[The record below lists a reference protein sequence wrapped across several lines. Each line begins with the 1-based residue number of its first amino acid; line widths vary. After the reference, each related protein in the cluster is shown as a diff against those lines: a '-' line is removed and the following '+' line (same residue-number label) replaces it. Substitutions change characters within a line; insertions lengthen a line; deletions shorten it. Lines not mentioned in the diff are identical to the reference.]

1 MSRVAAAS
9 FVGGLLEWY
18 DFYIFAIATALV
30 FGNVFFPPGDPLM
43 NTMAAFGAFASGF
56 LARPV
61 GGVIFGHI
69 GDRIGRKACLLTTL
83 LIIGV
88 CTFLIGLL
96 PTYEQVG
103 PLAPAS
109 LVFLRVMQG
118 VGLGGE
124 YGGGRPL
131 RVEHTPPPPPRVV
144 GGARPPRPPP
154 RAFFLGGR

>member
-56 LARPV
+56 LARPL

-109 LVFLRVMQG
+109 LVFLRV
-118 VGLGGE
+118 VDARLGLCCSCF
-124 YGGGRPL
+124 RPSPEPL
-131 RVEHTPPPPPRVV
+131 NLGLHAVFQRV
-144 GGARPPRPPP
+144 
-154 RAFFLGGR
+154 LQL